1 MQSEGGI
8 MPDETPDPRRGKGDT
23 RDLVSRR
30 EKTLHLSCLERA
42 VYGGWDIPAP
52 AAQAAPAFL
61 MDVMNDPNMDTRTR
75 VRAVEVMAALSRDR
89 VDATVQLDRI
99 YRLEDGTATE
109 RVEITAD
116 MPEGALEAVARSIAG
131 VAPAEPS
138 KPCQKPKR
146 KP

>member
-1 MQSEGGI
+1 
-8 MPDETPDPRRGKGDT
+8 
-23 RDLVSRR
+23 
-30 EKTLHLSCLERA
+30 
-42 VYGGWDIPAP
+42 
-52 AAQAAPAFL
+52 

-131 VAPAEPS
+131 VAPAEPPN
-138 KPCQKPKR
+138 PCRKPKR

>member
-1 MQSEGGI
+1 
-8 MPDETPDPRRGKGDT
+8 
-23 RDLVSRR
+23 
-30 EKTLHLSCLERA
+30 
-42 VYGGWDIPAP
+42 
-52 AAQAAPAFL
+52 

-116 MPEGALEAVARSIAG
+116 MPDGALEAVARSIAG
-131 VAPAEPS
+131 VVPAEPP
-138 KPCQKPKR
+138 KPCRKPKR

>member
-1 MQSEGGI
+1 
-8 MPDETPDPRRGKGDT
+8 
-23 RDLVSRR
+23 
-30 EKTLHLSCLERA
+30 
-42 VYGGWDIPAP
+42 
-52 AAQAAPAFL
+52 

-116 MPEGALEAVARSIAG
+116 MPDGALEAVARSIAG
-131 VAPAEPS
+131 VAPVEPP

>member
-1 MQSEGGI
+1 
-8 MPDETPDPRRGKGDT
+8 
-23 RDLVSRR
+23 
-30 EKTLHLSCLERA
+30 
-42 VYGGWDIPAP
+42 
-52 AAQAAPAFL
+52 

-116 MPEGALEAVARSIAG
+116 MPDGALEAVARSIAG
-131 VAPAEPS
+131 VAPVEPP
-138 KPCQKPKR
+138 KPCRKPKR

>member
-1 MQSEGGI
+1 
-8 MPDETPDPRRGKGDT
+8 
-23 RDLVSRR
+23 
-30 EKTLHLSCLERA
+30 
-42 VYGGWDIPAP
+42 
-52 AAQAAPAFL
+52 

-116 MPEGALEAVARSIAG
+116 MPDGALEAVARSIAG

>member
-1 MQSEGGI
+1 
-8 MPDETPDPRRGKGDT
+8 
-23 RDLVSRR
+23 
-30 EKTLHLSCLERA
+30 
-42 VYGGWDIPAP
+42 
-52 AAQAAPAFL
+52 

-131 VAPAEPS
+131 VAPVEPP
-138 KPCQKPKR
+138 KPCRKPKR